1 MDWPKAKT
9 ILIIGFLLVDLYLAW
24 LLYDGTRVNVVTKLG
39 PEDVQ
44 ELATLC
50 RHYGFELV
58 GEPVPLE
65 VGRATNLTLA
75 ESANQ
80 AAAAETAANTWLQAG
95 WTVTR
100 PAAGGFLYQQGE
112 RSLKVVPDRY
122 RLELALDLSVSER
135 SGTPGTPEESTRLA
149 REFLATY
156 LGQKD
161 ALLYQAG
168 LVTSDQGNGTTT
180 IELNRLQQGLP
191 SFMDYY
197 RIRVRGNQVVGF
209 QASQSYASDVSG
221 KKQQLVASD
230 RPLTHYLAQAGRQNE
245 DSHIIDLRLGF
256 GLLPGDD
263 QTLQPVWRLIT
274 STAEQGH
281 AEVFFPAG
289 VRHWGGGS
297 R

>member
-50 RHYGFELV
+50 SHYGFELV

-65 VGRATNLTLA
+65 VGRAASLTLA
-75 ESANQ
+75 EPANQ

-100 PAAGGFLYQQGE
+100 PASGGFLYQQGAQ
-112 RSLKVVPDRY
+112 SLKVVPDRY
-122 RLELALDLSVSER
+122 HLELTLDLSVGESR
-135 SGTPGTPEESTRLA
+135 GALGAPADSTRLA
-149 REFLATY
+149 REFLTAH
-156 LGQKD
+156 LGQKE

-168 LVTSDQGNGTTT
+168 LVTSDQGNGMTT

-197 RIRVRGNQVVGF
+197 RIRVRGNQVVGL
-209 QASQSYASDVSG
+209 QARQSYASDVSG

-230 RPLTHYLAQAGRQNE
+230 RPLTRYLAQAGRQTE
-245 DSHIIDLRLGF
+245 DSQILDLRLGF

-274 STAEQGH
+274 SAEEQGQ
-281 AEVFFPAG
+281 AEVFLPAG
-289 VRHWGGGS
+289 VRYWGGGS

>member
-24 LLYDGTRVNVVTKLG
+24 LLYAGTRVNVVTKLG

-65 VGRATNLTLA
+65 VGKATNLILA
-75 ESANQ
+75 ESENQ
-80 AAAAETAANTWLQAG
+80 AAAAEAAANTWLDAG
-95 WTVTR
+95 WTVTQAG
-100 PAAGGFLYQQGE
+100 PATFLYQQGG

-122 RLELALDLSVSER
+122 RLELSLELAASEP
-135 SGTPGTPEESTRLA
+135 PGTLGTSADSTRLA
-149 REFLATY
+149 RDFLIMH
-156 LGQKD
+156 LGQKE

-168 LVTSDQGNGTTT
+168 LVTSDQGKGTST
-180 IELNRLQQGLP
+180 IEFNRLQQGLP

-209 QASQSYASDVSG
+209 QASQSYAADANG
-221 KKQQLVASD
+221 RKQQLVASD
-230 RPLTHYLAQAGRQNE
+230 RPLTRYLAQAGRQE
-245 DSHIIDLRLGF
+245 EHSQVLDLRLGF

-274 STAEQGH
+274 ADAEQVQT
-281 AEVFFPAG
+281 EVLSPAG
-289 VRHWGGGS
+289 VRYWGGGS